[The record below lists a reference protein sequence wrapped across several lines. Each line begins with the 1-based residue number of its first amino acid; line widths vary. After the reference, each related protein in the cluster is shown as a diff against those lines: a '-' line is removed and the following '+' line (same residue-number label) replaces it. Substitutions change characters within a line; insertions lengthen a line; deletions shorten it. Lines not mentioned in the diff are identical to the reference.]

1 MPKKVEQGTELSRL
15 LLLLAFSVYH
25 LMSQFSPPFD
35 SKQVNSPSSS
45 ATPLGDQLFKTGLFI
60 WHAGVL
66 LTLGSSLNACCSLL
80 FIDTAVPQ
88 GRVAIKD
95 GSISLLSQFILPNQ
109 VSN

>member
-1 MPKKVEQGTELSRL
+1 MSKVDQGTELSRLL

-35 SKQVNSPSSS
+35 SKQVSSS
-45 ATPLGDQLFKTGLFI
+45 SYATPLGDQLFKTGLFI
-60 WHAGVL
+60 WHAGV

-88 GRVAIKD
+88 GRVAIKG
-95 GSISLLSQFILPNQ
+95 GSISLLSQFISPNQ
-109 VSN
+109 LSN

>member
-1 MPKKVEQGTELSRL
+1 MSKVEQGTELSRL
-15 LLLLAFSVYH
+15 LLLASSIYH

-35 SKQVNSPSSS
+35 SKQASSSSS

-66 LTLGSSLNACCSLL
+66 TLGSSLNACCSLL
-80 FIDTAVPQ
+80 FIDCSTIR
-88 GRVAIKD
+88 RVAIKD
-95 GSISLLSQFILPNQ
+95 GSIFLLSQFILPNQ